1 MMQPP
6 QDLPVEIPAAYAGAA
21 AVAVPGMW
29 TLGIQLA
36 LGRLHGIW
44 ERVHGSWEAKPE
56 YVGLGVH
63 GS

>member
-6 QDLPVEIPAAYAGAA
+6 QDLPVEIPAAYAGAD